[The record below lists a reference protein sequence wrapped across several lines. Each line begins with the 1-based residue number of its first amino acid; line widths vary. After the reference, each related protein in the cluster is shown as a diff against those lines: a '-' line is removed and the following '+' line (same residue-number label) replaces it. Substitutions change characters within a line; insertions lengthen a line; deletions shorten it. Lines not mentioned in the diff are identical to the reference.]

1 MADAEGTIE
10 VVRQHLRTWGSGA
23 DISEKRANEAGSSS
37 RSSEYELGDTFSV
50 DSSITQY
57 RIENGRRYHAYKDG
71 LYWAPNDERQ
81 NENLDISHHKYLL
94 CLDHKLV
101 LAPIDDNIE
110 RALDIGTGT
119 GIWAIDFADEHP
131 NTEVIGTDLS
141 PIQPSLVPP
150 NCRFEID
157 DATDEWTYPTNYF
170 DFIHIRALFGSI
182 QDWTALYAQAFKHLK
197 PGGWIE
203 HVEGSIEIK
212 CDDGSLAA
220 DNPLRT
226 FTDLFAQAGAINGQI
241 FNVTDIM
248 MPKIREAGFVNTVE
262 QVFKVPLGGWPA
274 DVKLRELGQW
284 ALLGFDTGLEGYSL
298 ATLTRVLGGTI
309 TSGGARPKNSLLS

>member
-1 MADAEGTIE
+1 MMDADGAIE
-10 VVRQHLRTWGSGA
+10 VRT
-23 DISEKRANEAGSSS
+23 NEAGSSS
-37 RSSEYELGDTFSV
+37 RSSGYEVGDTFSV

-94 CLDHKLV
+94 CLDHNLV
-101 LAPIDDNIE
+101 LAPIDGNIE
-110 RALDIGTGT
+110 
-119 GIWAIDFADEHP
+119 AIDFADEHP

-157 DATDEWTYPTNYF
+157 DASDEWTYPTNYF

-182 QDWTALYAQAFKHLK
+182 EDWTALYEQAFRHLK

-212 CDDGSLAA
+212 SDDGSLAA
-220 DNPLRT
+220 DSPMRT
-226 FTDLFAQAGAINGQI
+226 FTSLFAEAGTITGQI

-248 MPKIREAGFVNTVE
+248 KPKITEAGFVNVVE

-274 DVKLRELGQW
+274 DAKLRELGQW
-284 ALLGFDTGLEGYSL
+284 ALLGFNTGLEGYSL
-298 ATLTRVLGGTI
+298 ATLTRVLGWSPARVHVFLAQLRVAARDRGTHSYHEI
-309 TSGGARPKNSLLS
+309 KVVYAQKPLQ